1 MASCSGRKS
10 KVDPKTKSKVD
21 QILDAASAGN
31 LRRIRK
37 MVKEFTDGKIISEAI
52 AKIKDSDGRGVLHA
66 AAVKGRAN
74 ICKYFLEELKL
85 NVDEKDSEDC
95 TPLLHASLEGHLSTV
110 EYLIEHGADPRALNN
125 HNTTALHL
133 ATLEGHIDVMH
144 LLLSKGADVNAL
156 SDIGTPLQVAAQ
168 LCKPDT
174 LKMLLDHGADPNLVS
189 LIPSP
194 LDFSLSRS
202 LECTKLLIQAGAD
215 PNGRS
220 WGMRPLA
227 SAAKEG
233 KSELIKC
240 LLDAGADPNIT
251 NDIGLKPI
259 EIAARNENNQE
270 VEILFPVTSPIPSCS
285 DWSITGIM
293 KHVRSEEFI
302 QQITLKVKE
311 MHLKAKS
318 NGEDALKRQ
327 DYSQAAFYYT
337 EAIAADPSDATVLSS
352 RSLCFACLGNGGS
365 AWSDAK
371 ACIMLKPDWPEA
383 YYRAGIALSL
393 IEKYD
398 MATDV
403 FLMGLKL
410 DPENKNL
417 KDAIKNMVIPT

>member
-1 MASCSGRKS
+1 MASCLGRKS

-37 MVKEFTDGKIISEAI
+37 LVKEFADGKIIAETI
-52 AKIKDSDGRGVLHA
+52 AKIKDADGQGVLHI
-66 AAVKGRAN
+66 AAVKGRTN
-74 ICKYFLEELKL
+74 ICKYLLEELKL

-95 TPLLHASLEGHLSTV
+95 SPLLHASLEGHLSTV
-110 EYLIEHGADPRALNN
+110 EYLIESGADPRALNN

-133 ATLEGHIDVMH
+133 ATLEGHIEVMH
-144 LLLSKGADVNAL
+144 LLLSKGADVNAQ

-168 LCKPDT
+168 LCKPNT
-174 LKMLLDHGADPNLVS
+174 LKLLLDHGADPNLVS

-215 PNGRS
+215 PNGGRS

-259 EIAARNENNQE
+259 EIAARNGNDQE
-270 VEILFPVTSPIPSCS
+270 VGILFPVTSPIPACS

-293 KHVRSEEFI
+293 KHVQSEEFI
-302 QQITLKVKE
+302 QQINLRVMEK
-311 MHLKAKS
+311 HLKAKS
-318 NGEDALKRQ
+318 KGEDALERQ
-327 DYSQAAFYYT
+327 DYSQAAFYFT

-352 RSLCFACLGNGGS
+352 RSHCFACLGNGGS

-393 IEKYD
+393 IQ
-398 MATDV
+398 V
-403 FLMGLKL
+403 F
-410 DPENKNL
+410 
-417 KDAIKNMVIPT
+417 